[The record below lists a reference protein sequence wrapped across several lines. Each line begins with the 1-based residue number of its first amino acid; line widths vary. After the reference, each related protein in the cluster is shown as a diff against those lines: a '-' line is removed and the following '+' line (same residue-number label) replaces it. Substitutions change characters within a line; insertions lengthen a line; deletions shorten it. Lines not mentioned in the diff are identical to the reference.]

1 MHISHTLAAMAIVG
15 TVVSSG
21 GIAQAQ
27 VYIAPQGR
35 AYSFTT
41 QDDDR
46 PRLGITT
53 RSSGRRDTLGLLVE
67 SVTRDGPAE
76 KAGIEEGDRLVSVN
90 GVNLRLSPLDAGEP
104 DMAGIATRRL
114 TRELAKHEPGDE
126 VELQVYRDGQT
137 RPIRVKTVAAED
149 LETRTTVTAA
159 RALRSD
165 RAVLGFSLGGTGSRR
180 DTLGVL
186 VVGVGDSTP
195 AALAG
200 IEEGD
205 RIAAINGID
214 VRVAREDAGDWQA
227 SSARIRRLNREME
240 KVEAGDEVELRVY
253 SNGQT
258 RTVRVKAVR
267 ASDLPRN
274 AGAFFYYGLPGAVN
288 RIIEGI
294 QVPARIAPGV
304 RLDLEPRV
312 RIEYEQRALE
322 EALRNAREAQGRAL
336 EVRHRTLLE
345 AQRQLER
352 RERELR
358 SRLRLDG
365 LDGTAALR
373 EGTGRATTRVTTI
386 RM

>member
-35 AYSFTT
+35 AYSFST

-137 RPIRVKTVAAED
+137 RTIRVKTVAAED

-205 RIAAINGID
+205 RIAAINGVD

-274 AGAFFYYGLPGAVN
+274 AGGFFYYGLPGAVN

-294 QVPARIAPGV
+294 QIPARIAPGV